1 MVKLAK
7 MNNYVSQIV
16 KALRQIDGNL
26 DHDVMDT
33 VELEFF
39 ISTNSDQL
47 EVVVRLTNPPGLND
61 LLLFLYYSRSADN
74 LEEVVLCVRDGEQD
88 VPQHPSFQESGESDL
103 ERYLERQLLVVR
115 LSL

>member
-1 MVKLAK
+1 

-26 DHDVMDT
+26 DHDVTDT
-33 VELEFF
+33 VEFF

-61 LLLFLYYSRSADN
+61 LLLSLYYSRSADN